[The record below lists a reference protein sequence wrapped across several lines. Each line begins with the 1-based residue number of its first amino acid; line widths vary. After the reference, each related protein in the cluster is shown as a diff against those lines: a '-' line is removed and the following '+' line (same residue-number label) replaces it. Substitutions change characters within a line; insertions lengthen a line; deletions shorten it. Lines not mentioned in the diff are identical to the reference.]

1 MRRTAP
7 PATAM
12 TGRRHRIDRTGLL
25 SGEPQIST
33 LEDRLLADH
42 QRLQGTHSGA
52 EEPAD
57 HPSGLMGQVAGIF
70 NRLSGAG
77 RGARRGASPSLG
89 GQAGTGLH
97 RSGASSTAKEARV
110 TLDSLA
116 MFPGG
121 TAADVFNG
129 SDDEESEADDETD
142 EEEENIVRYLQ
153 GKLSVILLT
162 LVSLA
167 VIGLSI
173 FVQVMPWS
181 YATIGKNAVYVRWA
195 CFAGTLVP
203 VYYTMR
209 KLLSRLFVLIEL
221 RLFRDSLAYLSNLK
235 EASVNVVFAYVEL
248 AVFYIIFHVAFC
260 FGKFEKTCEDPVY
273 VARSV
278 VGMKCLL
285 CLGLFLT
292 ASWLACLASKM
303 LSTHFYKSTHFKKFR
318 EALNREYV
326 LHALS
331 MPKRK
336 VIQLHNSQMGM
347 SEAAAASEVLRD
359 GGGFSGTLPGY
370 ASPHG
375 MSRPNK
381 PGAAPS
387 SAVAI
392 GMNGAAGQRGEE
404 GRESAAA
411 SFSTGFP
418 AATLGTVEEEPEPN
432 AHLLKEA
439 GLAREQ
445 PKRGGSSML
454 ISDSVRLENALT
466 ADMLRAVPMAV
477 NEEVTMDELENEDKL
492 ERLRTAVVV
501 KTYSKLME
509 HYRSASAE
517 TAAVMMK
524 NVKAF
529 SGALFKNLSG
539 SSSSRRSVILTDFEL
554 FFPNTEEGRVNAVK
568 AFELFDVSNDGRV
581 TKAEVKEVVMNIFR
595 DRANIAGSLIDTDSI
610 VQSLEQGF
618 SGLIHFLFVGLYL
631 LVWSVATQTLE
642 PAATRRFNGL
652 KRNPPNQTPVPTLS
666 MGPAPHAVGL
676 LRDCCPF
683 FARLTPR
690 WAHPSSL
697 GTRNINVVAGFAT
710 FSATLVGLSFI
721 FGNSIRTIFES
732 LVFLFSRHP
741 YDVGDWVVIN
751 CEKYQIKK
759 ARLLFTM
766 MVNIAGHPVY
776 MSNSE
781 LNNKQIDNLSRST
794 SHTDY
799 NAIEVDMGAAESVKR
814 EIKARLDEHIRANA
828 NDFEGRSTV
837 FLQNL
842 ERADLKATLQVF
854 FTMNYPG
861 DHFERLIATRDAAY
875 QVISDV
881 IGRCRRDGHLQH
893 TQARTVRLVG
903 DAPSAP
909 AQAAAP
915 DRRVGS

>member
-1 MRRTAP
+1 MTTNSSSWDCDGTGHHASTLQPLLEGYSHAGDNPHRLATTMQGCHNSAPDLSGNGDAADGSKAVVLEVGERARDEVPPREEDRGTP
-7 PATAM
+7 PAAALRAQQARDALETLALFSQ
-12 TGRRHRIDRTGLL
+12 GDDQEEEDDDEVEGPAGPSKPWYSRRRAKLALLLNLL
-25 SGEPQIST
+25 SFAVVGAGVALQLLPSRFPVLVPFHYLFRWLYFVGTVVPLYSALSLLMECVFEEIELHYFRDTLSYLST
-33 LEDRLLADH
+33 LEKSTVLLLLALLEMGWFYADFELLFCGGRYAGH
-42 QRLQGTHSGA
+42 CGA
-52 EEPAD
+52 E
-57 HPSGLMGQVAGIF
+57 GYQQMVA
-70 NRLSGAG
+70 
-77 RGARRGASPSLG
+77 
-89 GQAGTGLH
+89 
-97 RSGASSTAKEARV
+97 
-110 TLDSLA
+110 A
-116 MFPGG
+116 M
-121 TAADVFNG
+121 
-129 SDDEESEADDETD
+129 
-142 EEEENIVRYLQ
+142 
-153 GKLSVILLT
+153 
-162 LVSLA
+162 
-167 VIGLSI
+167 
-173 FVQVMPWS
+173 
-181 YATIGKNAVYVRWA
+181 
-195 CFAGTLVP
+195 
-203 VYYTMR
+203 
-209 KLLSRLFVLIEL
+209 
-221 RLFRDSLAYLSNLK
+221 
-235 EASVNVVFAYVEL
+235 
-248 AVFYIIFHVAFC
+248 
-260 FGKFEKTCEDPVY
+260 EK
-273 VARSV
+273 A
-278 VGMKCLL
+278 LL
-285 CLGLFLT
+285 CVLLF
-292 ASWLACLASKM
+292 AAACWISSAATKAA
-303 LSTHFYKSTHFKKFR
+303 STHFYRTAHFKKMQ
-318 EALNREYV
+318 EALEKEYY
-326 LHALS
+326 LQALS
-331 MPKRK
+331 APKRK
-336 VIQLHNSQMGM
+336 AIRMRRGGHGSHGELPGLGQRSQFHRRPNNADPP
-347 SEAAAASEVLRD
+347 SAPVTAASSAQSSASSSLMSSRCPSF
-359 GGGFSGTLPGY
+359 GPGQLPGM
-370 ASPHG
+370 P
-375 MSRPNK
+375 P
-381 PGAAPS
+381 PGQSTP
-387 SAVAI
+387 
-392 GMNGAAGQRGEE
+392 
-404 GRESAAA
+404 SAATA
-411 SFSTGFP
+411 EEVKHPRAGHLTPGGSEMGSDGEAHELVPQADDHSQPKDLSEEMFRAFSMSMEHER
-418 AATLGTVEEEPEPN
+418 ATLEE
-432 AHLLKEA
+432 LKDE
-439 GLAREQ
+439 
-445 PKRGGSSML
+445 
-454 ISDSVRLENALT
+454 DRLE
-466 ADMLRAVPMAV
+466 
-477 NEEVTMDELENEDKL
+477 K
-492 ERLRTAVVV
+492 LRTAVVV

-631 LVWSVATQTLE
+631 LVW
-642 PAATRRFNGL
+642 
-652 KRNPPNQTPVPTLS
+652 
-666 MGPAPHAVGL
+666 
-676 LRDCCPF
+676 
-683 FARLTPR
+683 
-690 WAHPSSL
+690 
-697 GTRNINVVAGFAT
+697 NINVVAGFAT

>member
-1 MRRTAP
+1 MRRTRSLP
-7 PATAM
+7 LGSKPAK
-12 TGRRHRIDRTGLL
+12 GRRWRIDRAGGTARDPPLA
-25 SGEPQIST
+25 S
-33 LEDRLLADH
+33 LEDRLL
-42 QRLQGTHSGA
+42 GA
-52 EEPAD
+52 ERRDEAADTSGSEDTVGDRGLVDRVISFFGGGGGPSPFEPESAD
-57 HPSGLMGQVAGIF
+57 P
-70 NRLSGAG
+70 LSA
-77 RGARRGASPSLG
+77 AVSDAS
-89 GQAGTGLH
+89 A
-97 RSGASSTAKEARV
+97 TAKEAQHS
-110 TLDSLA
+110 LDPLA
-116 MFPGG
+116 MFPGMG
-121 TAADVFNG
+121 HAGADVAA
-129 SDDEESEADDETD
+129 SEAYGS
-142 EEEENIVRYLQ
+142 EEEDSEGEEEDEVTHRIYLWLQ
-153 GKLSVILLT
+153 SKLLNVLLT
-162 LVSLA
+162 LGSLA
-167 VIGLSI
+167 IIGLSI

-501 KTYSKLME
+501 KTYSKLV
-509 HYRSASAE
+509 HLYKLKPSVE
-517 TAAVMMK
+517 TEARMLK
-524 NVKAF
+524 RVKAF
-529 SGALFKNLSG
+529 SRALFKNMSWNG
-539 SSSSRRSVILTDFEL
+539 EHASREVVTLEDFEH
-554 FFPNTEEGRVNAVK
+554 FFEPTLQGREEAAR
-568 AFELFDVSNDGRV
+568 AFSLFDWDNTGMVDREQ
-581 TKAEVKEVVMNIFR
+581 TTRAVMAIFNQ
-595 DRANIAGSLIDTDSI
+595 RASVASALEDTDSI
-610 VQSLEQGF
+610 VESLESGF
-618 SGLIHFLFVGLYL
+618 AGGMHFLFIAFYL
-631 LVWSVATQTLE
+631 HIW
-642 PAATRRFNGL
+642 G
-652 KRNPPNQTPVPTLS
+652 
-666 MGPAPHAVGL
+666 
-676 LRDCCPF
+676 
-683 FARLTPR
+683 
-690 WAHPSSL
+690 
-697 GTRNINVVAGFAT
+697 INLVAGFTT
-710 FSATLVGLSFI
+710 FSAVMVGLSFV
-721 FGNSIRTIFES
+721 FGNSIRIMFEA
-732 LVFLFSRHP
+732 LLFLFNEHP
-741 YDVGDWVVIN
+741 YDVGDMVAINDLVYEVKKVRLLYTVMVDANGHMNYFSSKELLEKRIINWSRSRNHTEYMFPEVDVGAAAAVKTELRTRMNEHMKEYRSEYEPPAVVIMKQMTPN
-751 CEKYQIKK
+751 NLKVAMMISYTINFSPDQWERLCAARDSMMQIVSDVLARYQQS
-759 ARLLFTM
+759 
-766 MVNIAGHPVY
+766 G
-776 MSNSE
+776 E
-781 LNNKQIDNLSRST
+781 LECT
-794 SHTDY
+794 
-799 NAIEVDMGAAESVKR
+799 AA
-814 EIKARLDEHIRANA
+814 HIR
-828 NDFEGRSTV
+828 V
-837 FLQNL
+837 KQ
-842 ERADLKATLQVF
+842 
-854 FTMNYPG
+854 M
-861 DHFERLIATRDAAY
+861 
-875 QVISDV
+875 
-881 IGRCRRDGHLQH
+881 
-893 TQARTVRLVG
+893 
-903 DAPSAP
+903 
-909 AQAAAP
+909 
-915 DRRVGS
+915 